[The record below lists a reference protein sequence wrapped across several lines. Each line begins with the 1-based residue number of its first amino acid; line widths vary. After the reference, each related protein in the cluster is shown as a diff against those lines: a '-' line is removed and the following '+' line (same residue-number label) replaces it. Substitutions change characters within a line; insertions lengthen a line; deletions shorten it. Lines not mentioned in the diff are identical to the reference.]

1 MTGLILLIALAAFIV
16 LLIWLT
22 GAITRPLAIPVG
34 WKNLLRLSILFGAFP
49 LTLADE
55 VVGKY
60 QLERLCKVNGIEGA
74 DFSRAV
80 GRRVKAEYGENKFV
94 PGTIMPIKEREVQF
108 IDIESGLAV
117 ARYKSY
123 YAMGGWLMRYTPLS
137 MGSSRPMLFPSSC
150 ETDYVVR
157 NTVFK
162 QNNISLQNKI

>member
-1 MTGLILLIALAAFIV
+1 MTGLIFLTALAAFIA

-22 GAITRPLAIPVG
+22 GAITRPLAIPAG
-34 WKNLLRLSILFGAFP
+34 WKNLLRFLILFVAFP
-49 LTLADE
+49 LMLADE
-55 VVGKY
+55 IVGKY
-60 QLERLCKVNGIEGA
+60 QLERLCKVNGIERA

-80 GRRVKAEYGENKFV
+80 GKRVKAEYGENKFV
-94 PGTIMPIKEREVQF
+94 LGTIMPIKEREVQF
-108 IDIESGLAV
+108 RDIESGLAV

-150 ETDYVVR
+150 ETDYMAR

-162 QNNISLQNKI
+162 QNKISLQDQK